1 MLRNFSLLGVALA
14 AMALL
19 LEAVARLVWPVPPT
33 WIEPQTRHLRSPLL
47 GWVLPPG
54 LESFTIDA
62 PVHVNSLGLRDDEF
76 PLTKPAGERRIL
88 CLGDSFTFALGV
100 RFEDLYV
107 QQLETLLAKQ
117 HPGERFQV
125 INAGIAGY
133 NTRQELIRLLAQG
146 FDLSPDLI
154 TVGFYWND
162 LVSNEEP
169 LPDLATT
176 PMIDPNAPAVP
187 SGMQNTLPSWIRDR
201 LRASVLLYQIV
212 IRTKL
217 LMQSFQPSEDDYSR
231 VQRALLAGDA
241 DFLEPYWRITGQRL
255 LEIAAAAREHGVPVV
270 LLAFPAENHVKRDYP
285 HLVWGERLR
294 EIWAPTGMPFVDV
307 EPAYRAALK
316 DGHNPFLPYDL
327 HPSALG
333 MRIAAEQLL
342 EVITSRDLLGLRRP
356 DAERPFAKD
365 GEPPREAVARP

>member
-1 MLRNFSLLGVALA
+1 MLRNLSVLGAALA
-14 AMALL
+14 AMGLL
-19 LEAVARLVWPVPPT
+19 LEAVARLFWPVPPT
-33 WIEPQTRHLRSPLL
+33 WIQPQTRHLHSPLL

-54 LESFTIDA
+54 SESFTIDA
-62 PVHVNSLGLRDDEF
+62 PVRVNSLGLRDDEF
-76 PLTKPAGERRIL
+76 PLAKPAGERRIL

-107 QQLETLLAKQ
+107 QQLETMLANQ
-117 HPGERFQV
+117 HPDERFQV

-146 FDLSPDLI
+146 FDFSPDLI

-162 LVSNEEP
+162 LLLNEDP
-169 LPDLATT
+169 LPDLAAT
-176 PMIDPNAPAVP
+176 PMIDPDASAHD
-187 SGMQNTLPSWIRDR
+187 SGAHHALPSSIRDR

-212 IRTKL
+212 IRSKI
-217 LMQSFQPSEDDYSR
+217 LMQSFHPSEDDYSR
-231 VQRALLAGDA
+231 VQRALLEGDA

-255 LEIAAAAREHGVPVV
+255 LEIAAAAREHAVPVV
-270 LLAFPAENHVKRDYP
+270 LLAFPMENHVKLDFPR
-285 HLVWGERLR
+285 LLWSERLR

-316 DGHNPFLPYDL
+316 AGQNPFLPYDL
-327 HPSALG
+327 HPGPLG

-342 EVITSRDLLGLRRP
+342 EVITRRDLLGLRKP
-356 DAERPFAKD
+356 
-365 GEPPREAVARP
+365 VARRP